1 MEEESTNEANIL
13 FLSSD
18 IQVKEYSESLLKGE
32 GYMINS
38 HDKTESF
45 LADLENKPFD
55 LILMDFKG
63 ENVNG
68 SELCKSIRNNFMLRH
83 IPIILLIEKH
93 HTIDKIKG
101 IYAGA
106 DDYIEKPPQAGE
118 LLTRV
123 KASLWRAQ
131 RDLDANPLTKLPGN
145 ASILRELEKRI
156 ADNEIFCAAYADLD
170 KFKEYNDY
178 YGFEWGD
185 KIIKHTAFTLSN
197 AIKIIG
203 KDTDFV
209 GHIGGDDFLFITSL
223 DTVDAVCKKVI
234 ADFDAS
240 ISSFY
245 RKEDKEKGCITI
257 KDRKGIV
264 AKIPFMTISIGAA
277 SNYKRSITHTGQII
291 QIATELKTYSKTFPK
306 SIYIIDRRS
315 DNYK

>member
-1 MEEESTNEANIL
+1 M
-13 FLSSD
+13 
-18 IQVKEYSESLLKGE
+18 
-32 GYMINS
+32 
-38 HDKTESF
+38 
-45 LADLENKPFD
+45 
-55 LILMDFKG
+55 
-63 ENVNG
+63 
-68 SELCKSIRNNFMLRH
+68 IRNVALLG
-83 IPIILLIEKH
+83 ITLLISGCTSSSIKMTSYNAKSGLYE
-93 HTIDKIKG
+93 TIRYSNIFEGD
-101 IYAGA
+101 
-106 DDYIEKPPQAGE
+106 Q
-118 LLTRV
+118 LLLV
-123 KASLWRAQ
+123 GS
-131 RDLDANPLTKLPGN
+131 N
-145 ASILRELEKRI
+145 
-156 ADNEIFCAAYADLD
+156 ADLD

-197 AIKIIG
+197 AIKTIG

-223 DTVDAVCKKVI
+223 DAADAICKKII

-245 RKEDKEKGCITI
+245 RKEDKENGYITI

-291 QIATELKTYSKTFPK
+291 QIAAELKTYSKTFPK

-315 DNYK
+315 GNHKK